1 MPLPLAILAAIV
13 LIAAITIFG
22 VGGAFYLTII
32 IVPIYYAVTNLKTQ
46 ITASGKWSLNGTIL
60 FEALVIGGV
69 IVFII
74 YPSLIYGV
82 VNNELEV
89 RYISAISSYIL
100 VISIACSLQKK
111 GS

>member
-1 MPLPLAILAAIV
+1 MPLPLAILAATA
-13 LIAAITIFG
+13 LIAAINFLG

-69 IVFII
+69 IVFLI
-74 YPSLIYGV
+74 YPTLIYRLD
-82 VNNELEV
+82 NNELEV
-89 RYISAISSYIL
+89 RYTLAISSYIL
-100 VISIACSLQKK
+100 IISIACSLQKK